1 MRYVIIRAGQILH
14 YLTLLLGTG
23 LVLAFL
29 RSLFNW
35 DLSPWWFWL
44 LGIAVFCVLEFIAQG
59 MIILP
64 MKPPPEDPAALF
76 REYNS
81 FVSKIEMKMGF
92 PMGKLGRIKEIPNDG
107 VAGCLRTPRGGSS
120 KQFVIE
126 AGYGKWKVR
135 NMTAREYASLQGT
148 DNSLPINVPYNK
160 ALYGFGDA
168 VCVPV
173 MEWIA
178 KHHLNQLISE
188 TPRTYQDSGTCST
201 EQDSDFHA
209 YP

>member
-1 MRYVIIRAGQILH
+1 
-14 YLTLLLGTG
+14 
-23 LVLAFL
+23 
-29 RSLFNW
+29 
-35 DLSPWWFWL
+35 
-44 LGIAVFCVLEFIAQG
+44 
-59 MIILP
+59 
-64 MKPPPEDPAALF
+64 
-76 REYNS
+76 
-81 FVSKIEMKMGF
+81 
-92 PMGKLGRIKEIPNDG
+92 
-107 VAGCLRTPRGGSS
+107 
-120 KQFVIE
+120 
-126 AGYGKWKVR
+126 
-135 NMTAREYASLQGT
+135 MTAREYASLQGT